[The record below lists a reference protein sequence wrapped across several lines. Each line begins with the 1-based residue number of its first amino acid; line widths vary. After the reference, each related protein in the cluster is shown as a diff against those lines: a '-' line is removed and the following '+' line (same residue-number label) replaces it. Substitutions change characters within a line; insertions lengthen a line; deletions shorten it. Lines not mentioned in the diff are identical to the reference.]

1 MFLGILINLWHCCDV
16 IMEGQVALVAA
27 FSSSV
32 LLGMGALWCSGQ
44 ASWPIKHSNTMV
56 VIPLTSRFGTVA
68 GAESCCKKK
77 ISIAILYGDADFL
90 FPAGVV
96 TGWLTVACL
105 CLTGQEQDVANS
117 CWWRSARQG
126 VVLWPW
132 QQTQPRSGGS
142 IEQMTEGCGGGS
154 AGGLCA
160 LSCRGHQGTVHSGKV
175 FNHFSSFF
183 RGFTQ
188 VFAPENCEPAL

>member
-1 MFLGILINLWHCCDV
+1 MTVKALTYNSHRVCIHFSIQWIWLHLINIYLMFLGILINLWHCCDV

-117 CWWRSARQG
+117 LLMEECEAGCCTVTLTADAASQWR
-126 VVLWPW
+126 
-132 QQTQPRSGGS
+132 
-142 IEQMTEGCGGGS
+142 E
-154 AGGLCA
+154 
-160 LSCRGHQGTVHSGKV
+160 H
-175 FNHFSSFF
+175 
-183 RGFTQ
+183 
-188 VFAPENCEPAL
+188 